1 MAEPVVERL
10 DLKRR
15 RGLGEIVS
23 DAFGLFTA
31 HSGVFFTAT
40 LLVVAP
46 VTVLVDG
53 VWGRM
58 LADGMDANAPAAAT
72 LVSTLLTTVLI
83 PPLVTAVHVG
93 AVLGLSQGVAPTLGG
108 VLRSALGL
116 YGPLLAVLLLFA
128 LAVTGGLI
136 LLIIPGIWLSVR
148 WYFGL
153 QVVVVEGL
161 RGMAA
166 LRRSGELVQG
176 RWWRVF
182 TTLLVLGL
190 LTALLAGVVT
200 TIVGAAGSAL
210 VYVVVLTVMQ
220 SVALSVAA
228 LGGTLLFFDL
238 REHAP

>member
-1 MAEPVVERL
+1 VAQPVAERL
-10 DLKRR
+10 DLTRHR
-15 RGLGEIVS
+15 SLGEIVT
-23 DAFGLFTA
+23 DAFGLFGA

-58 LADGMDANAPAAAT
+58 LADGVDANGPAAAT
-72 LVSTLLTTVLI
+72 LVSTVLTTMVI

-93 AVLGLSQGVAPTLGG
+93 AVLGLGQGVVPTLGG
-108 VLRSALGL
+108 VLRPALAL
-116 YGPLLAVLLLFA
+116 YAPLLAVVLLFT
-128 LAVTGGLI
+128 LGVLGGLV
-136 LLIIPGIWLSVR
+136 LLIVPGIWLSVR
-148 WYFGL
+148 WYFGP

-161 RGMAA
+161 RGMEA
-166 LRRSGELVQG
+166 LRRSGELVAG

-182 TTLLVLGL
+182 ATLLVLGL
-190 LTALLAGVVT
+190 LTALMAGVVT
-200 TIVGAAGSAL
+200 AAVGAAGNAL
-210 VYVVVLTVMQ
+210 VYVVVLALMQ

-238 REHAP
+238 REHGA